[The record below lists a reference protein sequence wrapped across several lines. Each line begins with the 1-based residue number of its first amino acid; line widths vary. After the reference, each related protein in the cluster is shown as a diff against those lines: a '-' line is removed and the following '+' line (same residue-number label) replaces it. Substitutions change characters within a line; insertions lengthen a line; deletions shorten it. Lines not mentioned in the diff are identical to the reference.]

1 MAHDAAPRP
10 IDLRSDM
17 GSGQMSAN
25 LTMMVEGHRDLETMD
40 DGSGKEAEETRAS
53 GQDMDS

>member
-1 MAHDAAPRP
+1 
-10 IDLRSDM
+10 
-17 GSGQMSAN
+17 MSAN

-53 GQDMDS
+53 GQDRWS